1 MKNPQDLKQERYN
14 ERWIPH
20 FRNLR
25 LHLTQISKPPNL
37 PQHTQHLSQPSDH
50 SGKCEIRAE
59 TANTNPIWRDSLQNS
74 HIHRRQQKIT
84 GRDRPGW
91 CNKPHLPENEMQ
103 REWQMQTAQKPITKC
118 KLEHY
123 ERRMMMETHEAHL
136 VEERSRWSERRKM
149 RSVRRD
155 FGFGLPT
162 YLCRVYTYI
171 YGYVR
176 ICIRVSYAASSSG
189 WKCL

>member
-1 MKNPQDLKQERYN
+1 
-14 ERWIPH
+14 
-20 FRNLR
+20 
-25 LHLTQISKPPNL
+25 
-37 PQHTQHLSQPSDH
+37 
-50 SGKCEIRAE
+50 
-59 TANTNPIWRDSLQNS
+59 
-74 HIHRRQQKIT
+74 
-84 GRDRPGW
+84 
-91 CNKPHLPENEMQ
+91 
-103 REWQMQTAQKPITKC
+103 
-118 KLEHY
+118 
-123 ERRMMMETHEAHL
+123 METHEAHL

-189 WKCL
+189 